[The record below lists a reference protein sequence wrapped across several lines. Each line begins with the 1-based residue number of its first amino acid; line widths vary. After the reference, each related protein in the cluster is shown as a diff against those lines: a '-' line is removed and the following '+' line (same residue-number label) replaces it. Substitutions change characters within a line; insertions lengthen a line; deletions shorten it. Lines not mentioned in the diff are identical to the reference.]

1 MRRCLLIAVL
11 LSILPAALAAQ
22 RRSDTRRIRA
32 EYAGVLLQ
40 SKKYDQAIVEYRR
53 LVAAEPG
60 RFEYRMGLA
69 RALAWSNRHRDA
81 ENELSRLRA
90 LRPGHAEVEQLTRTV
105 RAGLDPSSGEA
116 RSWVAYDPGHL
127 PYRIQLARAYAR
139 EGKSRQ
145 AADQFDTIFRGGA
158 RDDLA
163 REAAAAN
170 ADAKRFTTALPLY
183 RRAIGRAPSD
193 TALRHDYARTL
204 WSAGDRSASLAQY
217 DTLLVRFP
225 SPLWLVER
233 ARLRVAMRDHDG
245 ADRDLASAI
254 AMRPTA
260 DAYFVRG
267 EMRRWDGRLGAARE
281 EYERALQVAGND
293 STRRELRDVIAL
305 IDREARPSLGAAPEG
320 DATGW
325 VARADLAADNTGFSY
340 ASVGGRYGMP
350 LGRLAVVSIGAE
362 QRRVAANYDLYARES
377 YGFGADVGA
386 TLGLPFARLSARGG
400 MLRHGGATETGYGS
414 VGAIGWWRS
423 WRASAEVKR
432 ELAFPHLMTARAL
445 ATKGEIENGE
455 SVEASIMAT
464 RQIYGVAGAFGVVDF
479 GIVADIM
486 HLSDGNARPAITTT
500 VRYPLGDAV
509 SALYV
514 ASDLGFAERSDFY
527 WDPNRYT
534 SHSLGVEA
542 STRRDRGMS
551 YVGRVLTGLAR
562 TSELAISP
570 AQGAPAQSAI
580 HESTTYAFQ
589 GTAEGEL
596 TYRASRWDAGLTSWY
611 GRGRD
616 GDYQRW
622 GGSFRIRVSTP

>member
-1 MRRCLLIAVL
+1 MKRCLLIGVL
-11 LSILPAALAAQ
+11 LTILPAALDAQ
-22 RRSDTRRIRA
+22 RQSDTRRIRA

-40 SKKYDQAIVEYRR
+40 SKKYDQAIAEYRR
-53 LVAAEPG
+53 LVAAEPS

-116 RSWVAYDPGHL
+116 RSWVAHDPGHL

-145 AADQFDTIFRGGA
+145 AADQFDTIFRAGA

-163 REAAAAN
+163 QEAAAAN

-183 RRAIGRAPSD
+183 RRAIARAPSD
-193 TALRHDYARTL
+193 TALRHDYARSL

-217 DTLLVRFP
+217 DTLLLRFP
-225 SPLWLVER
+225 SPSWLVER

-245 ADRDLASAI
+245 AERDLAAAI

-260 DAYFVRG
+260 EAHFVRG
-267 EMRRWDGRLGAARE
+267 ELRRWNGELGAARA
-281 EYERALQVAGND
+281 EYERALQLAAND
-293 STRRELRDVIAL
+293 STRREIRDVITL
-305 IDREARPSLGAAPEG
+305 IEREARPSLGAAPEG

-325 VARADLAADNTGFSY
+325 LGRAELAADNTGFSY
-340 ASVGGRYGMP
+340 ASVGGRYGIP
-350 LGRLAVVSIGAE
+350 LGRLAAASIGIE
-362 QRRVAANYDLYARES
+362 QRRVTARYDSYSRES

-386 TLGLPFARLSARGG
+386 TFGLPFARLSARGG
-400 MLRHGGATETGYGS
+400 MLRHGGSTETGYGS

-445 ATKGEIENGE
+445 ATSDDIDSGET
-455 SVEASIMAT
+455 VEASIMAT
-464 RQIYGVAGAFGVVDF
+464 RQIYGVAGGVGIVDF
-479 GIVADIM
+479 GIVADILR
-486 HLSDGNARPAITTT
+486 LSDGNARPAFTTT

-514 ASDLGFAERSDFY
+514 ASDLRFAERSAFY
-527 WDPNRYT
+527 WDPSRYT

-542 STRRDRGMS
+542 SARRDRGLS
-551 YVGRVLTGLAR
+551 YVGRVLTGFAR
-562 TSELAISP
+562 TSQLAVRSEEELQPDAKAS
-570 AQGAPAQSAI
+570 
-580 HESTTYAFQ
+580 YAFQ

-596 TYRASRWDAGLTSWY
+596 TYRASSWDAGLTSWY

-622 GGSFRIRVSTP
+622 GGSFRIRLSTP